1 MSVINENDPKDTI
14 EITETPD
21 IGGLTEE
28 EIAAMEEERR
38 AKYEAKLA
46 PYAALKE
53 RMDTT
58 TAELT
63 DLQMALVEFYEQLL
77 NP

>member
-1 MSVINENDPKDTI
+1 MSVINENDPKDTL
-14 EITETPD
+14 EIMESPG

-28 EIAAMEEERR
+28 EIAALEEERK

-46 PYAALKE
+46 PYAALKK
-53 RMDTT
+53 RMDNT